1 MYFWS
6 RIFIHKAY
14 IFVKKLAKRKK
25 NTYFNDFLPKKF
37 VGIKFF
43 FLRNVLVNGP
53 LIDRMWY
60 EWQKKHRFE
69 NVWVVVK

>member
-1 MYFWS
+1 M
-6 RIFIHKAY
+6 
-14 IFVKKLAKRKK
+14 KKSILSQIMKK
-25 NTYFNDFLPKKF
+25 IWNKKF